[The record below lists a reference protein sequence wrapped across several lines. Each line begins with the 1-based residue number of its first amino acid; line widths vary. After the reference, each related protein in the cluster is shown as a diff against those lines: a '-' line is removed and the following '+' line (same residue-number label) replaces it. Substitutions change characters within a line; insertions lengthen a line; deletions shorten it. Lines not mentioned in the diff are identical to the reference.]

1 MTSRAHMVPISGS
14 YRAAVPQ
21 AKLVEKASP
30 GERIQVSI
38 YARQNPKFL
47 SATRTQDELSLQVP
61 GKRKYLT
68 GDEFNQC
75 YGADPEDMTKITA
88 WAKACK
94 LKVLDSNAPKRRVL
108 VEGTVA
114 DIESAF
120 GVQLNEYDHPQSGH
134 YRGREGEIH
143 VPAELSGI
151 VEGVFG
157 LDNRHVGHAR
167 NRPGRALP
175 VPWREVEGLKT
186 AQETKKGVAAA
197 ASTPAAPFPG
207 AFFPPQVASVYN
219 YPRNTDGSNQNIG
232 IFAFNGGSTP
242 DPHGG
247 YSLDALNTY
256 FKKVLGGQTP
266 KITDVVVHGAGNNPG
281 ADTDASGRQGDATG
295 EVMLDMCVVGSVA
308 PGANIF
314 MLFSE
319 FTTQGW
325 VDAIQEAVAGDRDLS
340 VISISYGNPEDD
352 PQGAWTK
359 MGVKFVNQAF
369 QAAAAR
375 GITICCASGDDGS
388 SDQVPSGAHVDFPA
402 SSPFVLGVGGTK
414 LVASDGANPTITEE
428 TVWNEELIGEGAG
441 GGGISAIFTKP
452 AYQNSVSVPVSVT
465 PPHRVGRGVP
475 DVAAVADPETGV
487 VRMNVDGVHL
497 EPTGGTSAAAPLWA
511 ALVTRLNQKLATRC
525 GFLNPVLYAASAKGV
540 LHDITQGNNGAFS
553 AGSGWDA
560 CTGLGTPDG
569 EKLLN
574 ALSSAAVSGPHAVK
588 TGAAAAAGK
597 EGAA

>member
-1 MTSRAHMVPISGS
+1 MTSPAHMVPISGS

-21 AKLVEKASP
+21 AKLVGKANP

-47 SATRTQDELSLQVP
+47 SATRTQDELRLQVP
-61 GKRKYLT
+61 DKRKYLT

-88 WAKACK
+88 WVKACK

-120 GVQLNEYDHPQSGH
+120 GVQLNEYDHPQSGR

-167 NRPGRALP
+167 NRRGRALP
-175 VPWREVEGLKT
+175 VPWRELQGLKT

-281 ADTDASGRQGDATG
+281 ADTNASGRQGDATG

-314 MLFSE
+314 MFFSE

-428 TVWNEELIGEGAG
+428 TVWNEDLIGEGAG

-525 GFLNPVLYAASAKGV
+525 GFLNPVLYTAAAKGV
-540 LHDITQGNNGAFS
+540 LHDITQGNNGAFN

-560 CTGLGTPDG
+560 CTGLGSPDG

-574 ALSSAAVSGPHAVK
+574 ALSSTAVSGPHAVK